1 MDNFAPRAVR
11 VSLLTALLATSMI
24 LVIRTSAQNNA
35 SPQSVAA
42 GEKTIDQTQK
52 NIQILKGLP
61 ESQLVPV
68 MNYMGAS
75 LGVRCNYCHVNKD
88 GNNWDFASDE
98 KGEKVT
104 ARKMI
109 TMVKDINKGSFN
121 GNTEITCYTCHRG
134 RTGPMGTPQ
143 LPLAEPS
150 PRPDRPG
157 RNNGGQAGPEPQRP
171 TLPTVDEIL
180 DKYVAALGGAANIEK
195 VKSRV
200 LKGTVVGVN
209 GNSFAYELYQSAPEK
224 VLAVMTGP
232 QGVTERAF
240 NGTAGWEKG
249 VRGLRDLSTEEV
261 YFLRRYP
268 DMIKDIKIKDQFT
281 RLSVAGKPKIDNRD
295 VYVLRGMTSTGRR
308 EQLYF
313 DAETGLLIRRVSSI
327 ATPVG
332 NIPEQ
337 VDFEDYRDVDGVKM
351 PFTVKVSSVDQFY
364 SVTRKFTDI
373 KINVAID
380 EKRFNKPS

>member
-11 VSLLTALLATSMI
+11 VFLLIALLATSMV
-24 LVIRTSAQNNA
+24 LVIRTSAQNNV
-35 SPQSVAA
+35 SPQSGAVA
-42 GEKTIDQTQK
+42 EKSIDQTQK
-52 NIQILKGLP
+52 NIQVLKGLP

-68 MNYMGAS
+68 MNFMGAS

-88 GNNWDFASDE
+88 GNWDFASDE
-98 KGEKVT
+98 KGEKVS

-109 TMVKDINKGSFN
+109 SMVKDINKGSFN
-121 GNTEITCYTCHRG
+121 GTTEITCYTCHRG

-143 LPLAEPS
+143 LPLPEPS
-150 PRPDRPG
+150 PRPERSPG
-157 RNNGGQAGPEPQRP
+157 LNNGDQAATQRP
-171 TLPTVDEIL
+171 ALPTVDEIL

-224 VLAVMTGP
+224 VLAVITGP

-240 NGTAGWEKG
+240 NGSTGWEKG

-268 DMIKDIKIKDQFT
+268 DMSKDIKIKEQFT

-295 VYVLRGMTSTGRR
+295 VYVLRGLTTTGRR

-313 DAETGLLIRRVSSI
+313 DAETGLLVRRVSSI

-373 KINVAID
+373 KVNVAID
-380 EKRFNKPS
+380 EKRFNKPG